1 MCFTNY
7 RFDFTV
13 RFIKAFKDLLKA
25 VINNIYLLPYIQK
38 QKDKVECSF
47 IIEKVMPN
55 RGAGSQKV
63 DWPSESFGLRN

>member
-1 MCFTNY
+1 MI
-7 RFDFTV
+7 DWIAQI
-13 RFIKAFKDLLKA
+13 IKAFKDLLKA

-47 IIEKVMPN
+47 IIEKVMRN

-63 DWPSESFGLRN
+63 DWP